1 MKRLLGVFVAI
12 ILSVCTV
19 FVLPISTYADTGTEI
34 TFVEIVGDVPVA
46 YIGETVGEY
55 LGRVSL
61 SAGALASIYQEVL
74 ESVDAGV
81 SAMCRDTDIIEAGT
95 YHLKVTIITENF
107 DDYFSTPVGVTAG
120 WEVMGWPTT
129 INAYKYITV
138 VPRPEIPYN
147 VPIEE
152 KLESLS
158 KNEPVTFFLNEGD
171 SLSNRMMKA
180 LLNNPNLTLEFS
192 FEYEGVKHT
201 VVIPAGMAVDDDT
214 PWYGPMWLL
223 EKYGEKGQIKAYVI
237 QKGDT
242 LNKLAAKWGV
252 TVEYIMGKNPYIKD
266 KNKIYTGKEI
276 LY

>member
-1 MKRLLGVFVAI
+1 
-12 ILSVCTV
+12 
-19 FVLPISTYADTGTEI
+19 
-34 TFVEIVGDVPVA
+34 
-46 YIGETVGEY
+46 
-55 LGRVSL
+55 
-61 SAGALASIYQEVL
+61 
-74 ESVDAGV
+74 
-81 SAMCRDTDIIEAGT
+81 MCLDTDIIEAGT

-129 INAYKYITV
+129 INAYKFITV

-158 KNEPVTFFLNEGD
+158 KNEPVTFYLN
-171 SLSNRMMKA
+171 
-180 LLNNPNLTLEFS
+180 
-192 FEYEGVKHT
+192 EGVKHT

-252 TVEYIMGKNPYIKD
+252 TVEYIMGKNPYIED
-266 KNKIYTGKEI
+266 KNKIYTGKVI